1 MDLLNLLGG
10 RVEGDR
16 KPISPSLLKDYD
28 VAVLVDNS
36 TRMLKQGRW
45 DEVPPELLSG
55 VTSAQVF

>member
-1 MDLLNLLGG
+1 M
-10 RVEGDR
+10 EGDR
-16 KPISPSLLKDYD
+16 KQISFSLLKDYD

-55 VTSAQVF
+55 VISAQVF

>member
-16 KPISPSLLKDYD
+16 KQISFSLLKDYD

-45 DEVPPELLSG
+45 DEVPPEPLSG
-55 VTSAQVF
+55 MINTQVF